1 VRLCL
6 AFVAYAGA
14 STLAFQASADP
25 NPLEV
30 HADFID
36 LESRTQELYLRGN
49 VQLDS
54 EPFHLTASE
63 LRLSRSSRG
72 VVVKGEGRIAFCPC
86 LGQPLAIAFRGAT
99 VAPPGDLLL
108 DQPTLELFRL
118 PVLWAPFFWLRS
130 PGKVGLLPPDIAYR
144 GADGVFLGE
153 GLHLPWRTGDTES
166 GLDLHAGA
174 YLKGGVAIAAML
186 KTPDSVTTLRWDHLQ
201 SDGFG
206 VDARGALLDP
216 SSVTKASVAW
226 DADILSGQR
235 GVVATTDVDAASRVF
250 DRVSGEGTLR
260 DGGWTV
266 STGVRATNVR
276 GADLADPGAA
286 GPVASAER
294 SGTLGDA
301 GAYDARIDGGVL
313 AGAGAVTTSFAK
325 AGSDMVLATH
335 TGPVR
340 VSWSLRGAGDVAASG
355 ATDAYEGS
363 LATRGEVVLPLVR
376 AFDSDDPRD
385 PWRHRLAPRIEVG
398 ALAASDGGAT
408 AFGVSPVPP
417 AALLG
422 DFPSAGGL
430 SGLAWIADG
439 GFETALGRWA
449 AREGLELRAAVGAVG
464 GDQESAVPVV
474 RWNGAASLPWIGL
487 GAEGAHVFGAGLTG
501 DAMAARVRVGTL
513 SSLHL
518 GVTLAGRGG
527 VDPVLARAL
536 TDTTDAASMG
546 FLATE
551 GWTGGARVSLPLTA
565 YLTAR
570 GGAEGDLTAEKLV
583 AARASLEFHDRCGC
597 VVVGANGAERIGRP
611 GVDVWLSV
619 SLARR

>member
-6 AFVAYAGA
+6 ALVAYVGI
-14 STLAFQASADP
+14 STLASQASADP
-25 NPLEV
+25 SPLEV

-36 LESRTQELYLRGN
+36 LDSRTQELYLRGN
-49 VQLDS
+49 VHLDS

-72 VVVKGEGRIAFCPC
+72 IVVKGEGRIAFCPC
-86 LGQPLAIAFRGAT
+86 LGQPLAVAFRGAT

-108 DQPTLELFRL
+108 KQPRLELFRL
-118 PVLWAPFFWLRS
+118 PILWSPFFWLRS

-144 GADGVFLGE
+144 GSDGVFLGE

-174 YLKGGVAIAAML
+174 YLKGGVAIATTL

-216 SSVTKASVAW
+216 SSVTKAIVAW

-235 GVVATTDVDAASRVF
+235 GVVATTDLDAASRVF
-250 DRVSGEGTLR
+250 DRASGEATLR

-266 STGVRATNVR
+266 SSGVRATNVR
-276 GADLADPGAA
+276 GADLADLGGS

-313 AGAGAVTTSFAK
+313 AGAGVVTTSFAK
-325 AGSDMVLATH
+325 AGSDMVLATQ

-355 ATDAYEGS
+355 ATDAYAGS
-363 LATRGEVVLPLVR
+363 LATRGEMVLPLVR

-398 ALAASDGGAT
+398 ALAANAGGAT
-408 AFGVSPVPP
+408 AFGAGLVPP

-422 DFPSAGGL
+422 DFPGTGGL
-430 SGLAWIADG
+430 PGLAWIADG

-449 AREGLELRAAVGAVG
+449 AREGLELRAAIGAVG
-464 GDQESAVPVV
+464 GDQESAAPVV
-474 RWNGAASLPWIGL
+474 RWNGAASFPWLGL
-487 GAEGAHVFGAGLTG
+487 GAEGAHVFGAGVTG
-501 DAMAARVRVGTL
+501 DAMVGRVRVGTL

-518 GVTLAGRGG
+518 GVTVAGRGG

-536 TDTTDAASMG
+536 TDTPDAASMG

-551 GWTGGARVSLPLTA
+551 GWTAGARVSLPLTA

-570 GGAEGDLTAEKLV
+570 GGADGDLTAEKLV

-611 GVDVWLSV
+611 GVDVWLTV
-619 SLARR
+619 NLARR